1 MALFAKVADFL
12 AGGMGSKIVDTV
24 KDYFPP
30 SMSDQ
35 EKAQVNQAILQ
46 SAREHEVRLLT
57 LAQEGQEE
65 FNERIKDLE
74 GTAADLQQ
82 AGWFGKVIIFLRGA
96 QRPVWGFGVLILD
109 FQVFSGA
116 WQLRPL
122 DVGGGQ
128 VVDLVSTFWAI
139 NLLVLGFLFGERAA
153 KNILPLLQQ
162 KLSRGAAG

>member
-1 MALFAKVADFL
+1 MALFAKITDFL
-12 AGGMGSKIVDTV
+12 AGGLGSKIVDTV

-35 EKAQVNQAILQ
+35 EKAQVNQAIQ
-46 SAREHEVRLLT
+46 ASAREHELRLLL
-57 LAQEGQEE
+57 LAQEEQEE
-65 FNERIKDLE
+65 FNQRIKDLE
-74 GTAADLQQ
+74 GTAQDLNQ

-96 QRPVWGFGVLILD
+96 QRPVWGFGVLVLD
-109 FQVFSGA
+109 FQVFSGE
-116 WQLRPL
+116 WQLRAM

-153 KNILPLLQQ
+153 KNIMPLL
-162 KLSRGAAG
+162 KSGK